1 VEWPRLYVVGGA
13 AIAVTV
19 YDERR
24 TLDVDAVVPDRT
36 VLDEARLLAESE
48 GIPPTWLN
56 ENARPWASSSS
67 SWACPMPTSAPRR
80 SDAAASLFVS

>member
-1 VEWPRLYVVGGA
+1 MYEVGGA

-24 TLDVDAVVPDRT
+24 TLDVHAVVSDRT
-36 VLDEARLLAESE
+36 VLDEARPLAESE

-56 ENARPWASSSS
+56 ENARPWTSSMWLDSGKSS
-67 SWACPMPTSAPRR
+67 EEVEQERIHE
-80 SDAAASLFVS
+80 

>member
-1 VEWPRLYVVGGA
+1 LGGA

-24 TLDVDAVVPDRT
+24 TLDVDAVVSDRT

-48 GIPPTWLN
+48 GIPQTWLT
-56 ENARPWASSSS
+56 ENARPSASSSS
-67 SWACPMPTSAPRR
+67 SWACPDVGWFAPIWGVTVSRR
-80 SDAAASLFVS
+80 PAGNCPILP